1 MRKNEG
7 KVSIV
12 TGAGSGIGRA
22 AAILF
27 ASRGAAVVLAGRTR
41 SSLEDTAAEIR
52 AADGKCAVIPTDVAS
67 EEEVRR
73 LVEETVASFGGL
85 DWAFNCGGID
95 GKKASLTETVL
106 ADWEE
111 IIGVNLTGTFL
122 LMKHQIPAMRAR
134 GGGAIV
140 NMASITSQIV
150 RPARCAYN
158 TSRHGV
164 VGLTKSAA
172 LEYASSGIRVNAVG
186 PGSVR
191 TAIYRRS
198 TRGDPTLEKA
208 YADAHPI
215 GRIAEPEEIAEVA
228 YWLCAE
234 APAVVTG
241 HTLMADGGFTLQ

>member
-1 MRKNEG
+1 MHKIEG
-7 KVSIV
+7 KVSII
-12 TGAGSGIGRA
+12 TGAGSGIGQA
-22 AAILF
+22 AAVLF
-27 ASRGAAVVLAGRTR
+27 AARGAAVALAGRTR
-41 SSLEDTAAEIR
+41 SALEETEAEIR
-52 AADGKCAVIPTDVAS
+52 AAGGTCAVIPTDVSS
-67 EEEVRR
+67 EHDVSR
-73 LVEETVASFGGL
+73 LVEETVATFGGL

-95 GKKASLTETVL
+95 GKKAGLTETTL
-106 ADWEE
+106 DDWEE
-111 IIGVNLTGTFL
+111 IIGINLTGTFL
-122 LMKHQIPAMRAR
+122 LMKHQIPAMLAR

-172 LEYASSGIRVNAVG
+172 LEYASRGIRVNAVG

-191 TAIYRRS
+191 TAIFSRS
-198 TRGDPTLEKA
+198 TRGDPSLEKA

-234 APAVVTG
+234 APAIITG